1 MAIRRSV
8 TGSRLDVDSPGSDG
22 SSNDWSRKD
31 EDRSKD
37 LVRLLKDA
45 SPREAAYKITQ
56 LKGKSSAW
64 MALARLGKA
73 APYSTLT
80 FLLLAPAG
88 ISDRLGFE
96 LTAHQPY

>member
-1 MAIRRSV
+1 
-8 TGSRLDVDSPGSDG
+8 LDVDSPGSDG

-56 LKGKSSAW
+56 LKGKLEAI
-64 MALARLGKA
+64 KA
-73 APYSTLT
+73 CSPTRNNFSEQKTYW
-80 FLLLAPAG
+80 
-88 ISDRLGFE
+88 
-96 LTAHQPY
+96 

>member
-1 MAIRRSV
+1 M
-8 TGSRLDVDSPGSDG
+8 DVDSPGSDG

-56 LKGKSSAW
+56 LKGKLEAI
-64 MALARLGKA
+64 KA
-73 APYSTLT
+73 CSPTRNNFSEQKTYW
-80 FLLLAPAG
+80 
-88 ISDRLGFE
+88 
-96 LTAHQPY
+96 